1 MENEAFR
8 ILTQVYKDE
17 ISRVEA
23 LEKLFVLFNVSQRSG
38 LVCGHCESKD
48 IDKYGGD
55 GVYCNN
61 CHKEL

>member
-1 MENEAFR
+1 MENEAFK
-8 ILTQVYKDE
+8 ILTKVYKDE

-38 LVCGHCESKD
+38 LVCGHCGSKD